1 MSFNKKGYEIQDDIK
16 ILKAKL
22 DKFKHKFL
30 FSLDNMRHLEG
41 EDHEKFLKFLIEISS
56 DHVKVAF
63 TSSKFNPE
71 VFEGTKFMCKKI

>member
-30 FSLDNMRHLEG
+30 FSIDNVRHLEG
-41 EDHEKFLKFLIEISS
+41 NDHEKFLEFLVEICS
-56 DHVKVAF
+56 DHIKVAF
-63 TSSKFNPE
+63 TSSKFNIE
-71 VFEGTKFMCKKI
+71 VFEEAKF

>member
-1 MSFNKKGYEIQDDIK
+1 MSFNKNGYEIQDEIK

-30 FSLDNMRHLEG
+30 FSIDNMRHLDG
-41 EDHEKFLKFLIEISS
+41 EDHEKFLKFLVEISS

-63 TSSKFNPE
+63 TSSKFNVE
-71 VFEGTKFMCKKI
+71 VFEGAKFSVKKI